1 MWNKSISLPIKRT
14 ANEDSEGFENEEWG
28 YMTGIRASFKDA
40 TRQDKILAQQVGY
53 NASMIVEIAAC
64 VYNTA
69 PFLIDESTSQIYD
82 IKQTFKPEKSR
93 MILLTVEK
101 RENGRF

>member
-1 MWNKSISLPIKRT
+1 MWNRSISLPIKRT
-14 ANEDSEGFENEEWG
+14 VDEDSEGFEKEEWK

-64 VYNTA
+64 AYNNA
-69 PFLIDESTSQIYD
+69 PFLIDESTGETYD
-82 IKQTFKPEKSR
+82 IKQTFRLEKSR

-101 RENGRF
+101 RKNGRF

>member
-1 MWNKSISLPIKRT
+1 MWNRSISLPIKRT
-14 ANEDSEGFENEEWG
+14 VDEDSEGFEKEEWE

-53 NASMIVEIAAC
+53 NASMIVEIVAC
-64 VYNTA
+64 VYNNA
-69 PFLIDESTSQIYD
+69 PFLIDESTGEIFD
-82 IKQTFKPEKSR
+82 IKQTFRPEKSR